1 MTNYERIKAM
11 SVEEMARML
20 MCPAEYDLNFNRTA
34 DCHADMSRNCN
45 ECTRNWLN
53 SEAQD
58 DTSSVTADAVPP
70 SPQGEGLTSG
80 QKDALLRTFLGRGGD
95 GA

>member
-1 MTNYERIKAM
+1 MTNYEKIRAM
-11 SVEEMARML
+11 GVEELARLL

-34 DCHADMSRNCN
+34 ACNADMSRDCN

-58 DTSSVTADAVPP
+58 DTSSVTANVVPP
-70 SPQGEGLTSG
+70 PPRGEGLTGS
-80 QKDALLRTFLGRGGD
+80 QKDALLRTFLGRGGS

>member
-1 MTNYERIKAM
+1 MTNYEKIRAM
-11 SVEEMARML
+11 SVEEMARLL

-34 DCHADMSRNCN
+34 DCHADMSRDCN

-53 SEAQD
+53 SEVETPSVSHSA
-58 DTSSVTADAVPP
+58 DTSLKE
-70 SPQGEGLTSG
+70 GGLTG
-80 QKDALLRTFLGRGGD
+80 NQKDALLRTFLGRGGG